1 MIGYNKLGS
10 NGRLGN
16 QMFQYAALRGIASA
30 RGYDWVVPSPEGPHQ
45 TNYGLF
51 DCFEMSGVGEKNLGL
66 VPGTFPTYKANTGA
80 FDEEFFNN
88 CPDDCNIE
96 DYFQTEKYFVHIKDE
111 IKKDF
116 QFKKEHLELCKNF
129 MSGIGDAI
137 FLHVRRGDY
146 VNLQYYH
153 PVCELEYY
161 ERALE
166 HFDKDI
172 PVLVFSDDSGWC
184 SKQEIFSS
192 DRFLLSQDNER
203 YAHVHLDGDG
213 QMNPKD
219 IAKLTKAITEEKYNY
234 AKGNRFFT
242 IKNVKQMP
250 AVRKFGN
257 LVLSFMSKL
266 STGYYEIFDP
276 NNGFTAIDSDY
287 LTQLPLDEIDNRYFF
302 ESDMLY
308 QLNLLGAK
316 VLDIPLPAIYKD
328 EHSSLNIWQSVIIF
342 PKKHLINFVKRIIYT
357 YYLRDFNIASV
368 QLLVGSIFFWWGS
381 VLGLTTWLHNM
392 KNGVSS
398 ATGTIMLVGI
408 LIITGVQL
416 LLSFLNFDMRSQKR
430 IRF

>member
-1 MIGYNKLGS
+1 MEVS
-10 NGRLGN
+10 NIILVDDQCPEKTGEFVAKNINDPRLTI
-16 QMFQYAALRGIASA
+16 L
-30 RGYDWVVPSPEGPHQ
+30 
-45 TNYGLF
+45 TN
-51 DCFEMSGVGEKNLGL
+51 SKNLG
-66 VPGTFPTYKANTGA
+66 VGGATKAGYLQA
-80 FDEEFFNN
+80 
-88 CPDDCNIE
+88 I
-96 DYFQTEKYFVHIKDE
+96 KYQADVIVK
-111 IKKDF
+111 
-116 QFKKEHLELCKNF
+116 
-129 MSGIGDAI
+129 
-137 FLHVRRGDY
+137 
-146 VNLQYYH
+146 
-153 PVCELEYY
+153 
-161 ERALE
+161 
-166 HFDKDI
+166 
-172 PVLVFSDDSGWC
+172 
-184 SKQEIFSS
+184 
-192 DRFLLSQDNER
+192 
-203 YAHVHLDGDG
+203 LDGDG

-219 IAKLTKAITEEKYNY
+219 IAKLTKAITKEKYNY

-250 AVRKFGN
+250 VVRKFGN

-316 VLDIPLPAIYKD
+316 VSDIPLPAIYKD

-342 PKKHLINFVKRIIYT
+342 PKKHLINFIKRIIYT

-368 QLLVGSIFFWWGS
+368 QLLVGTIFFWWGS
-381 VLGLTTWLHNM
+381 ILGLTTWLHNM
-392 KNGVSS
+392 RNGVSS

>member
-1 MIGYNKLGS
+1 MSEKLIPKIVVVIPCYKVSKQILKVIS
-10 NGRLGN
+10 N
-16 QMFQYAALRGIASA
+16 I
-30 RGYDWVVPSPEGPHQ
+30 PEQVSNIILVDDQCPEKTGEFVAKNINDPRVTVL
-45 TNYGLF
+45 TNSENL
-51 DCFEMSGVGEKNLGL
+51 GVGGATK
-66 VPGTFPTYKANTGA
+66 TGYLQA
-80 FDEEFFNN
+80 
-88 CPDDCNIE
+88 I
-96 DYFQTEKYFVHIKDE
+96 KY
-111 IKKDF
+111 
-116 QFKKEHLELCKNF
+116 Q
-129 MSGIGDAI
+129 A
-137 FLHVRRGDY
+137 
-146 VNLQYYH
+146 
-153 PVCELEYY
+153 
-161 ERALE
+161 
-166 HFDKDI
+166 DI
-172 PVLVFSDDSGWC
+172 IV
-184 SKQEIFSS
+184 K
-192 DRFLLSQDNER
+192 
-203 YAHVHLDGDG
+203 LDGDG

-219 IAKLTKAITEEKYNY
+219 ITKLTKAITEEKYNY

-242 IKNVKQMP
+242 IKNVQQMP
-250 AVRKFGN
+250 IVRKFGN

-328 EHSSLNIWQSVIIF
+328 EHSSLNIWQSIIIF

-368 QLLVGSIFFWWGS
+368 QLLVGTIFFWWGS

-416 LLSFLNFDMRSQKR
+416 LLSFLNFDMRAQRR

>member
-1 MIGYNKLGS
+1 MSEKLIPKIIVVIPCYKVSKQILKVIS
-10 NGRLGN
+10 N
-16 QMFQYAALRGIASA
+16 I
-30 RGYDWVVPSPEGPHQ
+30 PEQVSNIILVDDQCPEKTGEFVAKNINDPRVTVL
-45 TNYGLF
+45 TNSENL
-51 DCFEMSGVGEKNLGL
+51 GVGGATK
-66 VPGTFPTYKANTGA
+66 TGYLQA
-80 FDEEFFNN
+80 
-88 CPDDCNIE
+88 I
-96 DYFQTEKYFVHIKDE
+96 KY
-111 IKKDF
+111 
-116 QFKKEHLELCKNF
+116 Q
-129 MSGIGDAI
+129 A
-137 FLHVRRGDY
+137 
-146 VNLQYYH
+146 
-153 PVCELEYY
+153 
-161 ERALE
+161 
-166 HFDKDI
+166 DI
-172 PVLVFSDDSGWC
+172 IV
-184 SKQEIFSS
+184 K
-192 DRFLLSQDNER
+192 
-203 YAHVHLDGDG
+203 LDGDG

-219 IAKLTKAITEEKYNY
+219 ITKLTKAITEEKYNY

-242 IKNVKQMP
+242 IKNVQQMP
-250 AVRKFGN
+250 IVRKFGN

-328 EHSSLNIWQSVIIF
+328 EHSSLNIWQSIIIF

-368 QLLVGSIFFWWGS
+368 QLLVGTIFFWWGS

-416 LLSFLNFDMRSQKR
+416 LLSFLNFDMRAQRR

>member
-1 MIGYNKLGS
+1 MSEKLIPKIVVVIPCYKVSKQILKVIS
-10 NGRLGN
+10 N
-16 QMFQYAALRGIASA
+16 I
-30 RGYDWVVPSPEGPHQ
+30 PEQVSSIILIDDQCPEKTGELVAKNVNDPRV
-45 TNYGLF
+45 TVLINSENL
-51 DCFEMSGVGEKNLGL
+51 GVGGA
-66 VPGTFPTYKANTGA
+66 TKAGYLQA
-80 FDEEFFNN
+80 
-88 CPDDCNIE
+88 I
-96 DYFQTEKYFVHIKDE
+96 KYH
-111 IKKDF
+111 
-116 QFKKEHLELCKNF
+116 
-129 MSGIGDAI
+129 A
-137 FLHVRRGDY
+137 
-146 VNLQYYH
+146 
-153 PVCELEYY
+153 
-161 ERALE
+161 
-166 HFDKDI
+166 DI
-172 PVLVFSDDSGWC
+172 IV
-184 SKQEIFSS
+184 K
-192 DRFLLSQDNER
+192 
-203 YAHVHLDGDG
+203 LDGDG

-219 IAKLTKAITEEKYNY
+219 IVKLTKAITEEKYNY

-250 AVRKFGN
+250 IVRKFGN

-276 NNGFTAIDSDY
+276 NNGFTAIDSYY

-316 VLDIPLPAIYKD
+316 VSDIPLPAIYKD
-328 EHSSLNIWQSVIIF
+328 EHSSLNIWQSIIIF

-368 QLLVGSIFFWWGS
+368 QLLVGTIFFWWGS
-381 VLGLTTWLHNM
+381 ILGLTTWLHNM

>member
-1 MIGYNKLGS
+1 MILHIQTERCGMHMSKKLTPKIIVVIPCYKVSKQILNVISRIPKLVS
-10 NGRLGN
+10 NIILVDDQCPEKTGE
-16 QMFQYAALRGIASA
+16 
-30 RGYDWVVPSPEGPHQ
+30 VVSKNINDPRVSVL
-45 TNYGLF
+45 TN
-51 DCFEMSGVGEKNLGL
+51 SKNLG
-66 VPGTFPTYKANTGA
+66 VGGA
-80 FDEEFFNN
+80 TKVGYLQA
-88 CPDDCNIE
+88 I
-96 DYFQTEKYFVHIKDE
+96 KY
-111 IKKDF
+111 
-116 QFKKEHLELCKNF
+116 Q
-129 MSGIGDAI
+129 A
-137 FLHVRRGDY
+137 
-146 VNLQYYH
+146 
-153 PVCELEYY
+153 
-161 ERALE
+161 
-166 HFDKDI
+166 DI
-172 PVLVFSDDSGWC
+172 IV
-184 SKQEIFSS
+184 K
-192 DRFLLSQDNER
+192 
-203 YAHVHLDGDG
+203 LDGDG
-213 QMNPKD
+213 QMNPED
-219 IAKLTKAITEEKYNY
+219 IPKLIRVIIEENCNY
-234 AKGNRFFT
+234 SKGNRFFT

-250 AVRKFGN
+250 IVRKFGN

-276 NNGFTAIDSDY
+276 NNGFTAIDSYY
-287 LTQLPLDEIDNRYFF
+287 LMQLPLDEVDDRYFF